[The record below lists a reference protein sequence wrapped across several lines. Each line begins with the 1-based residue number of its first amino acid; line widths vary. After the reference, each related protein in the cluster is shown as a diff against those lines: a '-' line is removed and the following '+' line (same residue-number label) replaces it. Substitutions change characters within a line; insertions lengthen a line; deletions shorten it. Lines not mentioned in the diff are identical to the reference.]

1 MIIKTQDLKGT
12 ALDWAVLKCE
22 IGPPCGSFLDDVVVH
37 PNYSNY
43 HPSTYWTRGGPI
55 IEREQ
60 LDLYCNREWQWLA
73 APQRGIEYMGPTP
86 LIAAMRCYVARKLG
100 YEVDVPESVLG

>member
-1 MIIKTQDLKGT
+1 MIIKTQDLKGI

-43 HPSTYWTRGGPI
+43 HPSTCWTRGGPI
-55 IEREQ
+55 IERERIST
-60 LDLYCNREWQWLA
+60 DFDYNVWNA
-73 APQRGIEYMGPTP
+73 AKPDSTGYYSAETP
-86 LIAAMRCYVARKLG
+86 LIAAMRCYVASKLG
-100 YEVDVPESVLG
+100 YEIDVPDNLLQ